1 MSTTTSP
8 VRFGLVGT
16 GAMASLTGKVLA
28 QNPHATVTAVSSRTR
43 ASADRLAAEL
53 RALGDGP
60 VAAYDD
66 HAALIAS
73 GECDAIAVMTPD
85 HLHAEPT
92 IAAARSGLHVLIEK
106 PLATSVA
113 DADRMVDAIRTAG
126 VRAMCLYNHRWL
138 PTNAKA
144 KQLLA
149 TMGVPISGYSR
160 KHDTIDVPTSMLK
173 WAERTTCA
181 WFLSGHDIDLVSWL
195 FDSEVADV
203 HAVARTGLLAG
214 RGIDTPDAIIIQG
227 RFVNGAVAT
236 FESGWVNPVTF
247 PTMIDSYL
255 SVVAEGGTVHVDRQ
269 KEGILAATPE
279 SFSYPRTMIEG
290 DIHGVLR
297 GSYPFAVEHF
307 VDCVRTGTEPLAD
320 IESSRHVTAVL
331 AAAHEALDAG
341 RPVEVTRRTWRPS

>member
-1 MSTTTSP
+1 MATTTRP

-16 GAMASLTGKVLA
+16 GAMAALTGKVLA
-28 QNPHATVTAVSSRTR
+28 QYPNSVVTAVSSRTR
-43 ASADRLAAEL
+43 DSATRLAIEL
-53 RALGDGP
+53 EKLSGEP
-60 VAAYDD
+60 VTGYEDVD
-66 HAALIAS
+66 EMIAS
-73 GECDAIAVMTPD
+73 GRCDAIAVMTPD

-92 IAAARSGLHVLIEK
+92 VAAAAAGLHVLIEK

-113 DADRMVDAIRTAG
+113 DADRMVAAVRAAG

-138 PTNAKA
+138 PPNAKA

-149 TMGVPISGYSR
+149 DMGPAVCGYAR
-160 KHDTIDVPTSMLK
+160 KHDTIDVPTRMLK

-195 FDSEVADV
+195 FDSEVEQV
-203 HAVARTGLLAG
+203 SAVARRGLLAG
-214 RGIDTPDAIIIQG
+214 RGIDTPDAVVIQA
-227 RFVNGAVAT
+227 RFDSGAVAT
-236 FESGWVNPVTF
+236 FESGWVNPETF

-255 SVVAEGGTVHVDRQ
+255 SIVAEGGTIHVDRQ
-269 KEGILAATPE
+269 KEGILAATPD

-307 VDCVRTGTEPLAD
+307 VECVRTGREPLVS
-320 IESSRHVTAVL
+320 IESSRQVTAVL
-331 AAAHEALDAG
+331 AAAHRAIDTGGSVRLDDVAPA
-341 RPVEVTRRTWRPS
+341 R